1 MLPFQPGTLGS
12 LPMSPTADILEQ
24 AWQGAANDQ
33 VLIPFNPLLLSF
45 FPKILL
51 LSLFFLSAYF
61 LLFFVQH
68 IRHALQSNP

>member
-33 VLIPFNPLLLSF
+33 VLIPFNPVRLSF
-45 FPKILL
+45 F
-51 LSLFFLSAYF
+51 S
-61 LLFFVQH
+61 
-68 IRHALQSNP
+68 